1 MKIHEQRSAS
11 ATAVGIGLMVALAVL
26 DDEIDQE
33 LAPGRQVMSMK
44 KWCLNSA
51 NQSTE
56 GFVFERNGL
65 ERPGQFG
72 NNRGEGRGGLDVQI
86 PLLLERPL
94 QRRPLRGR
102 ELDVFVMLVGG
113 LARRHDTREE
123 AVTVV
128 DEASLHEM
136 R

>member
-72 NNRGEGRGGLDVQI
+72 NNRGEGRGGLACAT
-86 PLLLERPL
+86 
-94 QRRPLRGR
+94 
-102 ELDVFVMLVGG
+102 VGG
-113 LARRHDTREE
+113 CEQCRSSAYDWSHETKANEVATLQVLVRSGSLSRFLLA
-123 AVTVV
+123 
-128 DEASLHEM
+128 
-136 R
+136 